1 MILIVDDKP
10 ENIIALKR
18 ILEKHQFEV
27 DSALSGEEALK
38 KVLKN
43 NYDLIILDVQM
54 PGLDGFEVAESISG
68 YSKTKDIPI
77 IFLSAVN
84 VNKQF
89 ISKGYASG
97 GRDYLVKPFDPDVL
111 VLKVKTFIK
120 LYEQTCALQ
129 NMQQVL
135 VEEIEFRKQAERT
148 KDEFITM
155 ASHELKTPLT
165 SIKGYMQMVDRSVDR
180 DLKEDAKKYLERT
193 RQQLE
198 KLNILIDDLLDTSKI
213 ASGKLEFKNKVY
225 DIDPIIDNAIDII
238 RQTYPSHDVIK
249 TGFADIKVFGDPI
262 RIEQVILNYL
272 TNAIKYSPNSTE
284 ILFDVSVLSCDEVMI
299 NITDS
304 GIGIAKDKQAQLFS
318 KFYRVEESSNRFQ
331 GLGMGLYICAE
342 IIKRHHGRY
351 GVDSEPGKGSSFYFT
366 LPVHHVQEQG
376 LKL

>member
-165 SIKGYMQMVDRSVDR
+165 SIKGYMQMVERSVDR
-180 DLKEDAKKYLERT
+180 DLKEDSKKYIERT

-213 ASGKLEFKNKVY
+213 ASGKLDFKNAVY
-225 DIDPIIDNAIDII
+225 DIDPIIDNAVDII
-238 RQTYPSHDVIK
+238 RQTYLSHTIIK
-249 TGFADIKVFGDPI
+249 TGQADVKVFGDPI

-272 TNAIKYSPNSTE
+272 TNAIKYSPNSSE
-284 ILFDVSVLSCDEVMI
+284 ILFDVSLLSCDEVLV
-299 NITDS
+299 NVTDS
-304 GIGIAKDKQAQLFS
+304 GIGIPKDKQEDLFT

-366 LPVHHVQEQG
+366 LPVYQEPNA
-376 LKL
+376 KI

>member
-1 MILIVDDKP
+1 MILIVDDKF

-18 ILEKHQFEV
+18 ILEKHLFEV

-43 NYDLIILDVQM
+43 NYELIILDVQM

-111 VLKVKTFIK
+111 VLKVKTFVK
-120 LYEQTCALQ
+120 LYGQTRELQ

-148 KDEFITM
+148 KDEFISM

-165 SIKGYMQMVDRSVDR
+165 SIKGYMQMVDRSVER
-180 DLKEDAKKYLERT
+180 DLKEEAKKYIERT

-213 ASGKLEFKNKVY
+213 ASGKLEFINKVY
-225 DIDPIIDNAIDII
+225 DIDPIVENAVDII
-238 RQTYPSHDVIK
+238 RQTYPSHNIIK
-249 TGFADIKVFGDPI
+249 TGLTDVRVYGDQI

-272 TNAIKYSPNSTE
+272 TNAIKYSPDSTE
-284 ILFDVSVLSCDEVMI
+284 ILFDVSVLSPDEVMI
-299 NITDS
+299 NVTDS
-304 GIGIAKDKQAQLFS
+304 GIGIPKDKQASLFT

-366 LPVHHVQEQG
+366 LPVYQVEQQN
-376 LKL
+376 

>member
-1 MILIVDDKP
+1 MILIVDDKH

-18 ILEKHQFEV
+18 ILDKHNFEV

-43 NYDLIILDVQM
+43 NYDLVLLDVQM

-97 GRDYLVKPFDPDVL
+97 GRDYMVKPFDPDVL
-111 VLKVKTFIK
+111 VLKIKTYIK
-120 LYEQTCALQ
+120 LYEQTTALQ

-165 SIKGYMQMVDRSVDR
+165 SIKGYMQMVERSFDR
-180 DLKEDAKKYLERT
+180 DLKEEAKKYLDRT

-213 ASGKLEFKNKVY
+213 ASGKLDFRNGVY
-225 DIDPIIDNAIDII
+225 DADPIIDNAVDII
-238 RQTYPSHDVIK
+238 RQTYPSHAIIK
-249 TGFADIKVFGDPI
+249 TGLANAKIYGDQL

-272 TNAIKYSPNSTE
+272 TNAIKYSPNSSE
-284 ILFDVSVLSCDEVMI
+284 ILFDVSRLSDDEILI

-304 GIGIAKDKQAQLFS
+304 GIGIPKDKQADLFS

-351 GVDSEPGKGSSFYFT
+351 GVDSEPGRGSSFYFT
-366 LPVHHVQEQG
+366 LPVYQG
-376 LKL
+376 QSSNT

>member
-1 MILIVDDKP
+1 MILIVDDKH

-18 ILEKHQFEV
+18 ILDKHQFEV

-43 NYDLIILDVQM
+43 NYDLVLLDVQM

-97 GRDYLVKPFDPDVL
+97 GRDYMVKPFDPDVL
-111 VLKVKTFIK
+111 ILKIKTYIK
-120 LYEQTCALQ
+120 LYEQTTALQ

-165 SIKGYMQMVDRSVDR
+165 SIKGYMQMVERSFDR
-180 DLKEDAKKYLERT
+180 DLKEDAKKYLDRT

-213 ASGKLEFKNKVY
+213 TSGKLDFRNDIY
-225 DIDPIIDNAIDII
+225 DADPIIDNAVDII
-238 RQTYPSHDVIK
+238 RQTYPSHTIIK
-249 TGFADIKVFGDPI
+249 TGLANAKIYGDQL

-272 TNAIKYSPNSTE
+272 TNAIKYSPNSSE
-284 ILFDVSVLSCDEVMI
+284 ILFDVSRLSDDEILI

-304 GIGIAKDKQAQLFS
+304 GIGIPKDKQADLFT

-351 GVDSEPGKGSSFYFT
+351 GVDSEPGRGSSFYFT
-366 LPVHHVQEQG
+366 LPVYQEQSSNT
-376 LKL
+376 

>member
-1 MILIVDDKP
+1 MILIVDDKF

-18 ILEKHQFEV
+18 ILEKHLFEV

-43 NYDLIILDVQM
+43 NYELIILDVQM

-120 LYEQTCALQ
+120 LYGQTRELQ

-148 KDEFITM
+148 KDEFISM

-165 SIKGYMQMVDRSVDR
+165 SIKGYMQMVDRSVER
-180 DLKEDAKKYLERT
+180 DLKEEAKKYIERT

-213 ASGKLEFKNKVY
+213 ASGKLEFINKVY
-225 DIDPIIDNAIDII
+225 DIDPIVENAVDII
-238 RQTYPSHDVIK
+238 RQTYPSHNIIK
-249 TGFADIKVFGDPI
+249 TGLADVRVYGDQI

-272 TNAIKYSPNSTE
+272 TNAIKYSPDSTE
-284 ILFDVSVLSCDEVMI
+284 ILFDVSVLSPDEVMI
-299 NITDS
+299 NVTDS
-304 GIGIAKDKQAQLFS
+304 GIGIPKDKQASLFT

-366 LPVHHVQEQG
+366 LPVYQVEEQN
-376 LKL
+376 

>member
-10 ENIIALKR
+10 ENLIALKR
-18 ILEKHQFEV
+18 ILHKHHFEV

-38 KVLKN
+38 KVLKS
-43 NYDLIILDVQM
+43 NYDLILLDVQM
-54 PGLDGFEVAESISG
+54 PGLDGFEVAESIAG
-68 YSKTKDIPI
+68 YNKTKDIPI

-84 VNKQF
+84 VKKQF
-89 ISKGYASG
+89 INKGYASG
-97 GRDYLVKPFDPDVL
+97 GRDYIIKPFEPDVL
-111 VLKVKTFIK
+111 ILKIKMFIK
-120 LYEQTCALQ
+120 LYEQTVALQ

-165 SIKGYMQMVDRSVDR
+165 SIKGYMQMVERSFVR
-180 DLKEDAKKYLERT
+180 EAKEDARKYLDRT

-213 ASGKLEFKNKVY
+213 ASGKLDFRNKVY
-225 DIDPIIDNAIDII
+225 DFDPIIDNAVDII
-238 RQTYPSHDVIK
+238 SQTYPSHSILK
-249 TGFADIKVFGDPI
+249 TGSADVKIYGDQL
-262 RIEQVILNYL
+262 RLEQVILNYL
-272 TNAIKYSPNSTE
+272 SNAIKYSPNSFE
-284 ILFDVSVLSCDEVMI
+284 ILFDVSLLSCDEVMV

-304 GIGIAKDKQAQLFS
+304 GIGIPKDKQAELFTR
-318 KFYRVEESSNRFQ
+318 FYRVDESSNRFQ
-331 GLGMGLYICAE
+331 GLGMGLYVCAE

-366 LPVHHVQEQG
+366 LPVYQEQSTNN
-376 LKL
+376 

>member
-10 ENIIALKR
+10 ENIIALRR
-18 ILEKHQFEV
+18 ILEKHQFDV

-165 SIKGYMQMVDRSVDR
+165 SIKGYMQMVDRLMER
-180 DLKEDAKKYLERT
+180 DQKEEARKFMERT

-213 ASGKLEFKNKVY
+213 ASGKLDFKNGLY
-225 DIDPIIDNAIDII
+225 DVDVIIENAVDII
-238 RQTYPSHDVIK
+238 RQTYPSHQIIS
-249 TGFADIKVFGDPI
+249 TGKANVKVFGDQI

-272 TNAIKYSPNSTE
+272 TNAIKYSPDSTE

-304 GIGIAKDKQAQLFS
+304 GIGIPKDKQGDLFT

-366 LPVHHVQEQG
+366 LPVYQEQA
-376 LKL
+376 LKSS

>member
-38 KVLKN
+38 KVLKIS
-43 NYDLIILDVQM
+43 YDLIILDVQM

-77 IFLSAVN
+77 IFLSAVS

-97 GRDYLVKPFDPDVL
+97 GRDYMVKPFDPGVL
-111 VLKVKTFIK
+111 VLKVKTFVK
-120 LYEQTCALQ
+120 LYEQTRALQ

-135 VEEIEFRKQAERT
+135 VEEVEFRKQAERT
-148 KDEFITM
+148 KDEFISM

-180 DLKEDAKKYLERT
+180 DQKEDAKKYLERT

-213 ASGKLEFKNKVY
+213 ASGKLEFKNQVY
-225 DIDPIIDNAIDII
+225 DIDPIFDNAVDII
-238 RQTYPSHDVIK
+238 RQTYPSHQIIK
-249 TGFADIKVFGDPI
+249 TGQAEVKIYGDQI

-272 TNAIKYSPNSTE
+272 TNAIKYSPNSSE
-284 ILFDVSVLSCDEVMI
+284 ILFDVSVLSCDEVMV

-304 GIGIAKDKQAQLFS
+304 GIGIPKDKQADLFT

-351 GVDSEPGKGSSFYFT
+351 GVDSDTGKGSSFYFT
-366 LPVHHVQEQG
+366 LPVYQEQSS
-376 LKL
+376 KL

>member
-1 MILIVDDKP
+1 MILIVDDKY

-18 ILEKHQFEV
+18 ILEKYQFEV

-77 IFLSAVN
+77 IFLSAVS

-97 GRDYLVKPFDPDVL
+97 GRDYMVKPFDPDVL
-111 VLKVKTFIK
+111 VLKVKTFVK
-120 LYEQTCALQ
+120 LYEQTRALQ

-135 VEEIEFRKQAERT
+135 VEEVEFRKQAERT
-148 KDEFITM
+148 KDEFISM

-180 DLKEDAKKYLERT
+180 DQKEDAKKYLERT

-213 ASGKLEFKNKVY
+213 ASGKLEFKNQVY
-225 DIDPIIDNAIDII
+225 DIDPIFDNAVDII
-238 RQTYPSHDVIK
+238 RQTYPSHQIIK
-249 TGFADIKVFGDPI
+249 TGQAEVKIYGDQI

-272 TNAIKYSPNSTE
+272 TNAIKYSPDSSE
-284 ILFDVSVLSCDEVMI
+284 ILFDVSVLSRDEVMV

-304 GIGIAKDKQAQLFS
+304 GIGIAKDKQADLFT

-351 GVDSEPGKGSSFYFT
+351 GVDSDTGKGSSFYFT
-366 LPVHHVQEQG
+366 LPVYQEQSP
-376 LKL
+376 KL

>member
-27 DSALSGEEALK
+27 DPALSGEEALN

-77 IFLSAVN
+77 IFLSAVS

-97 GRDYLVKPFDPDVL
+97 GRDYMVKPFDPDVL
-111 VLKVKTFIK
+111 VLKVKTFIQ
-120 LYEQTCALQ
+120 LYDQTRALQ

-135 VEEIEFRKQAERT
+135 VEEVEFRKQAERT
-148 KDEFITM
+148 KDEFISM

-180 DLKEDAKKYLERT
+180 DQKEDAKKYLERT

-213 ASGKLEFKNKVY
+213 ASGKLEFKNQVY
-225 DIDPIIDNAIDII
+225 DIDPIFDNAVDII
-238 RQTYPSHDVIK
+238 RQTYPSHQIIK
-249 TGFADIKVFGDPI
+249 TGQAEVKIYGDHI

-272 TNAIKYSPNSTE
+272 TNAIKYSPNSSE
-284 ILFDVSVLSCDEVMI
+284 ILFDVSVLSCDEVMV

-304 GIGIAKDKQAQLFS
+304 GIGIPKDKQADLFT

-351 GVDSEPGKGSSFYFT
+351 GVDSEAGKGSSFYFT
-366 LPVHHVQEQG
+366 LPVYQDQSS
-376 LKL
+376 KS

>member
-1 MILIVDDKP
+1 MILIVDDKF

-18 ILEKHQFEV
+18 ILEKHLFEV

-43 NYDLIILDVQM
+43 NYELIILDVQM

-84 VNKQF
+84 VNKKF

-120 LYEQTCALQ
+120 LYGQTRELQ

-135 VEEIEFRKQAERT
+135 IEEVEVRKQAERT
-148 KDEFITM
+148 KDEFISM

-165 SIKGYMQMVDRSVDR
+165 SIKGYMQMVDRSVER
-180 DLKEDAKKYLERT
+180 NLKEEAKKYIERT

-225 DIDPIIDNAIDII
+225 DIDPIIENAVDII
-238 RQTYPSHDVIK
+238 RQTYPSHNIIK
-249 TGFADIKVFGDPI
+249 TGLADVRVYGDQI

-272 TNAIKYSPNSTE
+272 TNAIKYSPDSTE
-284 ILFDVSVLSCDEVMI
+284 ILFDVSVLSPNEVMI
-299 NITDS
+299 NVTDS
-304 GIGIAKDKQAQLFS
+304 GIGIPKDKQASLFT

-366 LPVHHVQEQG
+366 LPVYQVEEQN
-376 LKL
+376 

>member
-1 MILIVDDKP
+1 MILIVDDKF

-18 ILEKHQFEV
+18 ILEKHLFEV

-43 NYDLIILDVQM
+43 NYELIILDVQM

-120 LYEQTCALQ
+120 LYGQTRELQ

-148 KDEFITM
+148 KDEFISM

-165 SIKGYMQMVDRSVDR
+165 SIKGYMQMVDRSVER
-180 DLKEDAKKYLERT
+180 DLKEEAKKYIERT

-213 ASGKLEFKNKVY
+213 ASGKLEFINKVY
-225 DIDPIIDNAIDII
+225 DIDPIVENAVDII
-238 RQTYPSHDVIK
+238 RQTYPSHNIIK
-249 TGFADIKVFGDPI
+249 TGLADVRVYGDQI

-272 TNAIKYSPNSTE
+272 TNAIKYSPDSTE
-284 ILFDVSVLSCDEVMI
+284 ILFDVSVLSPDEVMI
-299 NITDS
+299 NVTDS
-304 GIGIAKDKQAQLFS
+304 GIGIPKDKQASLFT

-366 LPVHHVQEQG
+366 LPVYQVEQQN
-376 LKL
+376 

>member
-1 MILIVDDKP
+1 MILIVDDKS

-18 ILEKHQFEV
+18 ILEKHQFQI

-97 GRDYLVKPFDPDVL
+97 GRDYMVKPFDPDIL

-129 NMQQVL
+129 QMQQEL

-165 SIKGYMQMVDRSVDR
+165 SIKGYMQMVERSVER

-213 ASGKLEFKNKVY
+213 ASGKLEFKNRVY
-225 DIDPIIDNAIDII
+225 DIDPIIDNAVDII
-238 RQTYPSHDVIK
+238 RQTYPSHQIIK
-249 TGFADIKVFGDPI
+249 TGNAEVKVYGDQL

-272 TNAIKYSPNSTE
+272 TNSIKYSPNSTE
-284 ILFDVSVLSCDEVMI
+284 ILFDVSLLSCDEVLI
-299 NITDS
+299 NVTDS
-304 GIGIAKDKQAQLFS
+304 GIGIPKDKQAQLFT

-366 LPVHHVQEQG
+366 LPVHNVQEQTS
-376 LKL
+376 

>member
-1 MILIVDDKP
+1 MILIVDDKH

-18 ILEKHQFEV
+18 ILDKHKFEV

-43 NYDLIILDVQM
+43 NYDLVLLDVQM

-97 GRDYLVKPFDPDVL
+97 GRDYMVKPFDPDVL
-111 VLKVKTFIK
+111 ILKIKTYIK
-120 LYEQTCALQ
+120 LYEQTTALQ

-165 SIKGYMQMVDRSVDR
+165 SIKGYMQMVERSFDR
-180 DLKEDAKKYLERT
+180 DLKEEAKKYLDRT

-213 ASGKLEFKNKVY
+213 ASGKLDFRNGVY
-225 DIDPIIDNAIDII
+225 DADPIIDNAVDII
-238 RQTYPSHDVIK
+238 RQTYPSHAIIK
-249 TGFADIKVFGDPI
+249 TGLANAKIYGDQL

-272 TNAIKYSPNSTE
+272 TNAIKYSPNSSE
-284 ILFDVSVLSCDEVMI
+284 ILFDVSRLSDDEVLI

-304 GIGIAKDKQAQLFS
+304 GIGIPKDKQADLFS

-351 GVDSEPGKGSSFYFT
+351 GVDSEPGRGSSFYFT
-366 LPVHHVQEQG
+366 LPVYQEQSSNI
-376 LKL
+376 

>member
-1 MILIVDDKP
+1 MILIVDDKH

-18 ILEKHQFEV
+18 ILDKHQFEV

-43 NYDLIILDVQM
+43 NYDLVLLDVQM

-97 GRDYLVKPFDPDVL
+97 GRDYMVKPFDPDVL
-111 VLKVKTFIK
+111 ILKIKTYIK
-120 LYEQTCALQ
+120 LYEQTTALQ

-165 SIKGYMQMVDRSVDR
+165 SIKGYMQMVERSFDR
-180 DLKEDAKKYLERT
+180 DLKEDAKKYLDRT

-213 ASGKLEFKNKVY
+213 TSGKLDFRNGVY
-225 DIDPIIDNAIDII
+225 DADPIIDNAVDII
-238 RQTYPSHDVIK
+238 RQTYPSHTIIK
-249 TGFADIKVFGDPI
+249 TGLANAKIYGDQL

-272 TNAIKYSPNSTE
+272 TNAIKYSPNSSE
-284 ILFDVSVLSCDEVMI
+284 ILFDVSRLSDDEILI

-304 GIGIAKDKQAQLFS
+304 GIGIPKDKQADLFT

-351 GVDSEPGKGSSFYFT
+351 GVDSEPGRGSSFYFT
-366 LPVHHVQEQG
+366 LPVYQEQSSNT
-376 LKL
+376 

>member
-1 MILIVDDKP
+1 MILIVDDKS

-18 ILEKHQFEV
+18 ILEKHQFQI

-97 GRDYLVKPFDPDVL
+97 GRDYMVKPFDPDIL

-129 NMQQVL
+129 QMQQEL

-165 SIKGYMQMVDRSVDR
+165 SIKGYMQMVERSVER

-213 ASGKLEFKNKVY
+213 ASGKLEFKNRVY
-225 DIDPIIDNAIDII
+225 DIDPIIDNAVDII
-238 RQTYPSHDVIK
+238 RQTYPSHQIIK
-249 TGFADIKVFGDPI
+249 TGNAEVKIYGDQL

-272 TNAIKYSPNSTE
+272 TNSIKYSPNSTE
-284 ILFDVSVLSCDEVMI
+284 ILFDVSLLSCDEVLI
-299 NITDS
+299 NVTDS
-304 GIGIAKDKQAQLFS
+304 GIGIPKDKQAQLFT

-366 LPVHHVQEQG
+366 LPVHNVQEQTS
-376 LKL
+376 

>member
-1 MILIVDDKP
+1 MILIVDDKS

-18 ILEKHQFEV
+18 ILEKHHFEV

-38 KVLKN
+38 KILKN
-43 NYDLIILDVQM
+43 SYDLIILDVQM

-97 GRDYLVKPFDPDVL
+97 GRDYMVKPFDPDVL

-129 NMQQVL
+129 NIQQTL
-135 VEEIEFRKQAERT
+135 VEEIDFRKQAERT

-165 SIKGYMQMVDRSVDR
+165 SIKGYMQMVDRSIDR

-213 ASGKLEFKNKVY
+213 ASGKLDFKNNVY
-225 DIDPIIDNAIDII
+225 DVDPIIDNAVDII
-238 RQTYPSHDVIK
+238 RQTYPSHQIIK
-249 TGFADIKVFGDPI
+249 TGNAGVKIYGDQI

-272 TNAIKYSPNSTE
+272 TNAIKYSPNSVE
-284 ILFDVSVLSCDEVMI
+284 ILFDVSLLSPDEVMV
-299 NITDS
+299 NVTDS
-304 GIGIAKDKQAQLFS
+304 GIGIPKDKQAQLFT

-351 GVDSEPGKGSSFYFT
+351 GVDSEQGKGSSFYFT
-366 LPVHHVQEQG
+366 LPVYVPQEEII
-376 LKL
+376 KS

>member
-1 MILIVDDKP
+1 MILIVDDKF

-18 ILEKHQFEV
+18 ILEKHLFEV

-43 NYDLIILDVQM
+43 NYELIILDVQM

-84 VNKQF
+84 VNKKF

-120 LYEQTCALQ
+120 LYGQTRELQ

-135 VEEIEFRKQAERT
+135 IEEVEFRKQAERT
-148 KDEFITM
+148 KDEFISM

-165 SIKGYMQMVDRSVDR
+165 SIKGYMQMVDRSVER
-180 DLKEDAKKYLERT
+180 NLKEEAKKYIERT

-225 DIDPIIDNAIDII
+225 DIDPIIENAVDII
-238 RQTYPSHDVIK
+238 RQTYPSHNIIK
-249 TGFADIKVFGDPI
+249 TGLADVRVYGDQI

-272 TNAIKYSPNSTE
+272 TNAIKYSPDSTE
-284 ILFDVSVLSCDEVMI
+284 ILFDVSVLSPNEVMI
-299 NITDS
+299 NVTDS
-304 GIGIAKDKQAQLFS
+304 GIGIPKDKQASLFT

-366 LPVHHVQEQG
+366 LPVYQVEEQN
-376 LKL
+376 

>member
-135 VEEIEFRKQAERT
+135 VEEIEFRKHAERT

-165 SIKGYMQMVDRSVDR
+165 SIKGYMQMVERSVDR
-180 DLKEDAKKYLERT
+180 DLKEDSKKYIERT

-213 ASGKLEFKNKVY
+213 ASGKLDFKNAVY
-225 DIDPIIDNAIDII
+225 DIDPIIDNAVDII
-238 RQTYPSHDVIK
+238 RQTYLSHTIIK
-249 TGFADIKVFGDPI
+249 TGQADVKVFGDPI

-272 TNAIKYSPNSTE
+272 TNAIKYSPNSSE
-284 ILFDVSVLSCDEVMI
+284 ILFDVSLLSCDEVLV
-299 NITDS
+299 NVTDS
-304 GIGIAKDKQAQLFS
+304 GIGIPKDKQADLFT

-366 LPVHHVQEQG
+366 LPVYQEPNA
-376 LKL
+376 KI

>member
-38 KVLKN
+38 KVLKSS
-43 NYDLIILDVQM
+43 YDLIILDVQM

-77 IFLSAVN
+77 IFLSAVS

-97 GRDYLVKPFDPDVL
+97 GRDYMVKPFDPGVL
-111 VLKVKTFIK
+111 VLKVKTFVK
-120 LYEQTCALQ
+120 LYEQTRALQ

-135 VEEIEFRKQAERT
+135 VEEVEFRKQAERT
-148 KDEFITM
+148 KDEFISM

-180 DLKEDAKKYLERT
+180 DQKEDAKKYLERT

-213 ASGKLEFKNKVY
+213 ASGKLEFKNQVY
-225 DIDPIIDNAIDII
+225 DIDPIFDNAVDII
-238 RQTYPSHDVIK
+238 RQTYPSHQIIK
-249 TGFADIKVFGDPI
+249 TGQAEVKIYGDQI

-272 TNAIKYSPNSTE
+272 TNAIKYSPNSSE
-284 ILFDVSVLSCDEVMI
+284 ILFDVSVLSCDEVMV

-304 GIGIAKDKQAQLFS
+304 GIGIAKDKQADLFT

-351 GVDSEPGKGSSFYFT
+351 GVDSDTGKGSSFYFT
-366 LPVHHVQEQG
+366 LPVYQEQSS
-376 LKL
+376 KL

>member
-10 ENIIALKR
+10 ENLIALKR
-18 ILEKHQFEV
+18 ILEKHHYEV
-27 DSALSGEEALK
+27 DSALSGEDALK

-43 NYDLIILDVQM
+43 NYDLILLDVQM

-97 GRDYLVKPFDPDVL
+97 GRDYMVKPFDPDVL
-111 VLKVKTFIK
+111 ILKIKTFIK
-120 LYEQTCALQ
+120 LYEQTVSLQ

-135 VEEIEFRKQAERT
+135 VEEIEFRKQAERI

-165 SIKGYMQMVDRSVDR
+165 SIKGYMQMVERSFDR

-213 ASGKLEFKNKVY
+213 ASGKLDFRNTVFE
-225 DIDPIIDNAIDII
+225 IDPVLDNAVDIVQ
-238 RQTYPSHDVIK
+238 QTYPSHTILK
-249 TGFADIKVFGDPI
+249 TGKAELKIFGDQL

-272 TNAIKYSPNSTE
+272 TNAIKYSPNSSE
-284 ILFDVSVLSCDEVMI
+284 ILFDVSLLSGDEIMI

-304 GIGIAKDKQAQLFS
+304 GIGIPKDKQADLFT
-318 KFYRVEESSNRFQ
+318 KFYRVEETSNRFQ

-366 LPVHHVQEQG
+366 LPVYQEQSSHV
-376 LKL
+376 

>member
-18 ILEKHQFEV
+18 ILEKNHYKV

-38 KVLKN
+38 KVLKKT
-43 NYDLIILDVQM
+43 YELILLDVQM

-97 GRDYLVKPFDPDVL
+97 GRDYMVKPFDPDVL
-111 VLKVKTFIK
+111 ILKIKTFIK
-120 LYEQTCALQ
+120 LYEQTTELQ
-129 NMQQVL
+129 RMQQVL

-165 SIKGYMQMVDRSVDR
+165 SIKGYMQMVERSFER
-180 DLKEDAKKYLERT
+180 DLKEDARKYLERT

-198 KLNILIDDLLDTSKI
+198 KLNVLIDDLLDTSKI
-213 ASGKLEFKNKVY
+213 ASGKLDFRNGIY
-225 DIDPIIDNAIDII
+225 DIDLISENSADII
-238 RQTYPSHDVIK
+238 RQTYPSHSIIK
-249 TGFADIKVFGDPI
+249 TGHTGVKVYGDQL

-272 TNAIKYSPNSTE
+272 TNAIKYSPQSAE
-284 ILFDVSVLSCDEVMI
+284 ILFDVSLISPEEVMI

-304 GIGIAKDKQAQLFS
+304 GIGIPKDKQAELFT
-318 KFYRVEESSNRFQ
+318 KFYRVEESSHRFQ

-351 GVDSEPGKGSSFYFT
+351 GVDSEPGRGSSFYFT
-366 LPVHHVQEQG
+366 LPVYQEQV
-376 LKL
+376 

>member
-1 MILIVDDKP
+1 MILIVDDKS

-97 GRDYLVKPFDPDVL
+97 GRDYMVKPFDPDVL

-180 DLKEDAKKYLERT
+180 DLKDDAKKYLERT

-213 ASGKLEFKNKVY
+213 ASGKLEFKNRIY
-225 DIDPIIDNAIDII
+225 DIDPIIENSVDII
-238 RQTYPSHDVIK
+238 RQTYPSHQIIK
-249 TGFADIKVFGDPI
+249 TGTAGVKVYGDQI

-284 ILFDVSVLSCDEVMI
+284 ILFDVSLLSCDEVLI

-304 GIGIAKDKQAQLFS
+304 GIGIPKDKQEQLFT

-351 GVDSEPGKGSSFYFT
+351 GVDSEPGRGSSFYFT
-366 LPVHHVQEQG
+366 LPVYHQENA
-376 LKL
+376 LKSL

>member
-10 ENIIALKR
+10 ENLIALRR
-18 ILEKHQFEV
+18 ILERQQFEV

-97 GRDYLVKPFDPDVL
+97 GRDYMVKPFDPDVL

-165 SIKGYMQMVDRSVDR
+165 SIKGYMQMVDRLIDR
-180 DLKEDAKKYLERT
+180 DQKEEAKKFMERT
-193 RQQLE
+193 RQQME

-213 ASGKLEFKNKVY
+213 ASGKLEFKNHVY
-225 DIDPIIDNAIDII
+225 DVDLIIDNAVDII
-238 RQTYPSHDVIK
+238 RQTYPSHSIIK
-249 TGFADIKVFGDPI
+249 TGFAGVKIYGDQL

-284 ILFDVSVLSCDEVMI
+284 ILFDVSLLSCDEVMI
-299 NITDS
+299 NVTDS
-304 GIGIAKDKQAQLFS
+304 GIGIAKDKQADLFT

-366 LPVHHVQEQG
+366 LPVHRVQD
-376 LKL
+376 

>member
-38 KVLKN
+38 KVLKSS
-43 NYDLIILDVQM
+43 YDLIILDVQM

-97 GRDYLVKPFDPDVL
+97 GRDYMVKPFDPDVL
-111 VLKVKTFIK
+111 VLKVKTYLK
-120 LYEQTCALQ
+120 LYEQTLTLQ

-135 VEEIEFRKQAERT
+135 LEEIEFRKQAERT

-165 SIKGYMQMVDRSVDR
+165 SIKGYMQLVERSVDR
-180 DLKEDAKKYLERT
+180 DNKEDAKKYLERT

-198 KLNILIDDLLDTSKI
+198 KLNILINDLLDTSKI
-213 ASGKLEFKNKVY
+213 ASGKLDFNNDVY
-225 DIDPIIDNAIDII
+225 AIDPIVDNAVDII
-238 RQTYPSHDVIK
+238 RQTYPSHNIIK
-249 TGFADIKVFGDPI
+249 TGQAGVNVFGDPI

-272 TNAIKYSPNSTE
+272 TNAIKYSPNSSE
-284 ILFDVSVLSCDEVMI
+284 ILFDVSLLSCDEVMI

-304 GIGIAKDKQAQLFS
+304 GIGIPKDKQADLFT

-351 GVDSEPGKGSSFYFT
+351 GVNSELSKGSSFYFT
-366 LPVHHVQEQG
+366 LPVHQQ
-376 LKL
+376 

>member
-18 ILEKHQFEV
+18 ILDKHQFEV

-43 NYDLIILDVQM
+43 NYDLVLLDVQM

-97 GRDYLVKPFDPDVL
+97 GRDYMVKPFDPDVL
-111 VLKVKTFIK
+111 ILKIKTYIK
-120 LYEQTCALQ
+120 LYEQTTALQ

-165 SIKGYMQMVDRSVDR
+165 SIKGYMQMVERSFDR
-180 DLKEDAKKYLERT
+180 DLKEDAKKYLDRT

-213 ASGKLEFKNKVY
+213 ASGKLDFRNGVY
-225 DIDPIIDNAIDII
+225 DADPIIDNAVDII
-238 RQTYPSHDVIK
+238 RQTYPSHTIIK
-249 TGFADIKVFGDPI
+249 TGLANAKIYGDQL

-272 TNAIKYSPNSTE
+272 TNAIKYSPNSSE
-284 ILFDVSVLSCDEVMI
+284 ILVDVSRLSDDEILI

-304 GIGIAKDKQAQLFS
+304 GIGIPKDKQADLFT

-351 GVDSEPGKGSSFYFT
+351 GVDSEPGRGSSFYFT
-366 LPVHHVQEQG
+366 LPVYQEQSSNT
-376 LKL
+376 

>member
-1 MILIVDDKP
+1 MILIVDDKS

-18 ILEKHQFEV
+18 ILEKHRFEI
-27 DSALSGEEALK
+27 DAALSGEEALK

-97 GRDYLVKPFDPDVL
+97 GRDYMVKPFDPDVL
-111 VLKVKTFIK
+111 VLKVQTFIK
-120 LYEQTCALQ
+120 LYEQTRALQ
-129 NMQQVL
+129 SMQQVL

-148 KDEFITM
+148 KDEFISM

-165 SIKGYMQMVDRSVDR
+165 SIKGYMQMVERSFER
-180 DLKEDAKKYLERT
+180 DLKDDAKKYLERT

-213 ASGKLEFKNKVY
+213 ASGKLEFNNKVY
-225 DIDPIIDNAIDII
+225 DIDPILESAIDII
-238 RQTYPSHDVIK
+238 RQTYPSHNIIK
-249 TGFADIKVFGDPI
+249 TGFAGVAVYGDPI

-284 ILFDVSVLSCDEVMI
+284 ILFDVSLLAGNEVLI

-304 GIGIAKDKQAQLFS
+304 GIGIPKDKQDQLFT

-366 LPVHHVQEQG
+366 LPVHDGQEQAI
-376 LKL
+376 KP

>member
-18 ILEKHQFEV
+18 ILEKNGFEV

-43 NYDLIILDVQM
+43 TYETIILDVQM
-54 PGLDGFEVAESISG
+54 PGLDGFEVAESVSG

-84 VNKQF
+84 VNKEF

-129 NMQQVL
+129 NMQQAL
-135 VEEIEFRKQAERT
+135 VEEIDFRKQAERT

-165 SIKGYMQMVDRSVDR
+165 SIKGYMQMVERSIER
-180 DLKEDAKKYLERT
+180 DLKEDAKKFMERT

-213 ASGKLEFKNKVY
+213 ASGKLEFKNRIY
-225 DIDPIIDNAIDII
+225 DIDPIIDNAVDII
-238 RQTYPSHDVIK
+238 RQTYPSHNIIK
-249 TGFADIKVFGDPI
+249 TGNADVKIYGDAI

-272 TNAIKYSPNSTE
+272 TNAIKYSPDSSE
-284 ILFDVSVLSCDEVMI
+284 ILFDVSLLGTDEVLV
-299 NITDS
+299 NVTDS
-304 GIGIAKDKQAQLFS
+304 GIGIPKDKQEQLFT

-342 IIKRHHGRY
+342 IIKRHHGRF

-366 LPVHHVQEQG
+366 LPIFQVQGQIV
-376 LKL
+376 KS

>member
-1 MILIVDDKP
+1 MILIVDDKS

-97 GRDYLVKPFDPDVL
+97 GRDYMVKPFDPDVL

-120 LYEQTCALQ
+120 LYEQNLALQ

-165 SIKGYMQMVDRSVDR
+165 SIKGYMQMVERSVDR
-180 DLKEDAKKYLERT
+180 DLKEDSKKYIERT

-213 ASGKLEFKNKVY
+213 ASGRLDFKNGIY
-225 DIDPIIDNAIDII
+225 EIDPIIDNAIDII
-238 RQTYPSHDVIK
+238 CQTYPSHRIIK
-249 TGFADIKVFGDPI
+249 TGHAGVSIYGDPI

-272 TNAIKYSPNSTE
+272 TNAIKYSPNSSE
-284 ILFDVSVLSCDEVMI
+284 ILFDVSLLSCDEVMI

-304 GIGIAKDKQAQLFS
+304 GIGIAKDKQADLFT

-366 LPVHHVQEQG
+366 LPVHQA
-376 LKL
+376 

>member
-10 ENIIALKR
+10 ENIIALRR
-18 ILEKHQFEV
+18 ILEKQQFEV
-27 DSALSGEEALK
+27 DAALSGEEALK

-120 LYEQTCALQ
+120 LYEQTSALQ

-148 KDEFITM
+148 KDEFISM

-165 SIKGYMQMVDRSVDR
+165 SIKGYMQMVERSVDR
-180 DLKEDAKKYLERT
+180 DLKEDAKKYIERT

-198 KLNILIDDLLDTSKI
+198 KLNILIDDLLDT
-213 ASGKLEFKNKVY
+213 F
-225 DIDPIIDNAIDII
+225 
-238 RQTYPSHDVIK
+238 
-249 TGFADIKVFGDPI
+249 
-262 RIEQVILNYL
+262 
-272 TNAIKYSPNSTE
+272 
-284 ILFDVSVLSCDEVMI
+284 
-299 NITDS
+299 
-304 GIGIAKDKQAQLFS
+304 
-318 KFYRVEESSNRFQ
+318 
-331 GLGMGLYICAE
+331 
-342 IIKRHHGRY
+342 
-351 GVDSEPGKGSSFYFT
+351 
-366 LPVHHVQEQG
+366 
-376 LKL
+376 

>member
-1 MILIVDDKP
+1 MILIVDDKS

-18 ILEKHQFEV
+18 ILEKHRFEV

-97 GRDYLVKPFDPDVL
+97 GRDYMVKPFDPDVL
-111 VLKVKTFIK
+111 VLKVQTFIK
-120 LYEQTCALQ
+120 LHEQTCALQ

-148 KDEFITM
+148 KDEFISM

-165 SIKGYMQMVDRSVDR
+165 SIKGYMQMVERSVER
-180 DLKEDAKKYLERT
+180 DLKDDAKKYLERT

-225 DIDPIIDNAIDII
+225 NIDPIVENAVDII
-238 RQTYPSHDVIK
+238 RQTYPSHNIIK
-249 TGFADIKVFGDPI
+249 TGFAGVKIYGDQI

-284 ILFDVSVLSCDEVMI
+284 ILFDVSLLSDDEVLI

-304 GIGIAKDKQAQLFS
+304 GIGISKDKQEQLFT

-351 GVDSEPGKGSSFYFT
+351 GVDSEPGRGSSFYFT
-366 LPVHHVQEQG
+366 LPVYDGQDQALES
-376 LKL
+376 

>member
-38 KVLKN
+38 KVLKSS
-43 NYDLIILDVQM
+43 YDLIILDVQM

-77 IFLSAVN
+77 IFLSAVS

-97 GRDYLVKPFDPDVL
+97 GRDYMVKPFDPDVL
-111 VLKVKTFIK
+111 VLKVKTFVK
-120 LYEQTCALQ
+120 LYEQTRALQ

-135 VEEIEFRKQAERT
+135 VEEVEFRKQAERT
-148 KDEFITM
+148 KDEFISM

-165 SIKGYMQMVDRSVDR
+165 SIKGYMQMVERSVDR
-180 DLKEDAKKYLERT
+180 DQKEDAKKYLERT

-213 ASGKLEFKNKVY
+213 ASGKLEFKNQVY
-225 DIDPIIDNAIDII
+225 DIDPIFDNAVDII
-238 RQTYPSHDVIK
+238 RQTYPSHQIIK
-249 TGFADIKVFGDPI
+249 TGQAEVKIYGDQI

-272 TNAIKYSPNSTE
+272 TNAIKYSPNSSE
-284 ILFDVSVLSCDEVMI
+284 ILFDVSVLSCDEVMV

-304 GIGIAKDKQAQLFS
+304 GIGIAKDKQADLFT

-351 GVDSEPGKGSSFYFT
+351 GVDSDTGKGSSFYFT
-366 LPVHHVQEQG
+366 LPVYQEQSS
-376 LKL
+376 KL

>member
-1 MILIVDDKP
+1 MILIVDDKS

-18 ILEKHQFEV
+18 ILEQHQFNV
-27 DSALSGEEALK
+27 DTALSGEEALK

-43 NYDLIILDVQM
+43 SYHLIILDVQM

-111 VLKVKTFIK
+111 ILKIKTFIK
-120 LYEQTCALQ
+120 LYEQTRELQ
-129 NMQQVL
+129 EMQKVL

-165 SIKGYMQMVDRSVDR
+165 SIKGYMQMAERAVDREQLSDS
-180 DLKEDAKKYLERT
+180 KKYLERT

-198 KLNILIDDLLDTSKI
+198 KLNVLIDDLLDTSKI
-213 ASGKLEFKNKVY
+213 TSGKLEFKKQVFL
-225 DIDPIIDNAIDII
+225 IEPVISSAVDII
-238 RQTYPSHDVIK
+238 RQTYPSHNLIRNGSADVLI
-249 TGFADIKVFGDPI
+249 FGDQI

-272 TNAIKYSPNSTE
+272 TNAIKYSPDSSE
-284 ILFDVSVLSCDEVMI
+284 ILFDVSVLTDDELLI
-299 NITDS
+299 NVTDS
-304 GIGIAKDKQAQLFS
+304 GIGIPKDKQEQLFT

-331 GLGMGLYICAE
+331 GLGMGLYICAD
-342 IIKRHHGRY
+342 IVKRHHGRY
-351 GVDSEPGKGSSFYFT
+351 GVDSQEGKGSSFYFT
-366 LPVHHVQEQG
+366 LPIYQQEQE
-376 LKL
+376 LNK

>member
-38 KVLKN
+38 KVLKSS
-43 NYDLIILDVQM
+43 YDLIILDVQM

-77 IFLSAVN
+77 IFLSAVS

-97 GRDYLVKPFDPDVL
+97 GRDYMVKPFDPGVL
-111 VLKVKTFIK
+111 VLKVKTFVK
-120 LYEQTCALQ
+120 LYEQTRALQ

-135 VEEIEFRKQAERT
+135 VEEVEFRKQAERT
-148 KDEFITM
+148 KDEFISM

-180 DLKEDAKKYLERT
+180 DQKEDAKKYLERT

-213 ASGKLEFKNKVY
+213 ASGKLEFKNQVY
-225 DIDPIIDNAIDII
+225 DIDPIFDNAVDII
-238 RQTYPSHDVIK
+238 RQTYPSHQIIK
-249 TGFADIKVFGDPI
+249 TGQAEVKIYGDQI

-272 TNAIKYSPNSTE
+272 TNAIKYSPNSSE
-284 ILFDVSVLSCDEVMI
+284 ILFDVSVLSCDEVMV

-304 GIGIAKDKQAQLFS
+304 GIGIPKDKQADLFT

-351 GVDSEPGKGSSFYFT
+351 GVDSDTGKGSSFYFT
-366 LPVHHVQEQG
+366 LPVYQEQSS
-376 LKL
+376 KL

>member
-1 MILIVDDKP
+1 MILIVDDKS

-97 GRDYLVKPFDPDVL
+97 GRDYMVKPFDPDVL
-111 VLKVKTFIK
+111 VLKAKTFIK

-129 NMQQVL
+129 QMQQEL

-165 SIKGYMQMVDRSVDR
+165 SIKGYMQMVERSVDR
-180 DLKEDAKKYLERT
+180 DLKDDAKKYLERT

-213 ASGKLEFKNKVY
+213 ASGKLDFKNRVY
-225 DIDPIIDNAIDII
+225 DVDTIVETAVDII
-238 RQTYPSHDVIK
+238 RQTYPGHQIIK
-249 TGFADIKVFGDPI
+249 TGHVAVKVYGDQI

-272 TNAIKYSPNSTE
+272 TNAIKYSPDSLE
-284 ILFDVSVLSCDEVMI
+284 ILFDVSLLSSDEVMI

-304 GIGIAKDKQAQLFS
+304 GIGIAKDKQEQLFT

-351 GVDSEPGKGSSFYFT
+351 GVNSEPGKGSSFYFT
-366 LPVHHVQEQG
+366 LPVYHGQERTPSV
-376 LKL
+376 

>member
-18 ILEKHQFEV
+18 ILDKHHFEI

-43 NYDLIILDVQM
+43 NYDLILLDVQM

-97 GRDYLVKPFDPDVL
+97 GRDYMVKPFDPDVL
-111 VLKVKTFIK
+111 ILKIKTFIK
-120 LYEQTCALQ
+120 LYEQTTALQ

-135 VEEIEFRKQAERT
+135 VEEIEFRKQAEKT
-148 KDEFITM
+148 KDEFISM

-165 SIKGYMQMVDRSVDR
+165 SIKGYMQMVERSFER
-180 DLKEDAKKYLERT
+180 DMKDEARKYLDRT

-213 ASGKLEFKNKVY
+213 ASGKLDFKNGVY
-225 DIDPIIDNAIDII
+225 DADPIIDNAVDII
-238 RQTYPSHDVIK
+238 RQTYPSHTIIK
-249 TGFADIKVFGDPI
+249 TGQANTKIYGDQL

-272 TNAIKYSPNSTE
+272 TNAIKYSPNSSE
-284 ILFDVSVLSCDEVMI
+284 ILVDVSRLSDDEIMI

-304 GIGIAKDKQAQLFS
+304 GIGIPKDKQANLFT

-351 GVDSEPGKGSSFYFT
+351 GVNSEPGRGSSFYFT
-366 LPVHHVQEQG
+366 LPVYQEQS
-376 LKL
+376 LNS